1 MKPLRPYRPPSNR
14 PSPDMPVLLKAEARE
29 LLTHWELTKDKA
41 FVDARLATVDRRY
54 ARKGAEQDVRHYMR
68 EIRRSER
75 HAG

>member
-41 FVDARLATVDRRY
+41 FVDARLATVDKRYGKNSEAVVRRLMHEV
-54 ARKGAEQDVRHYMR
+54 KQK
-68 EIRRSER
+68 ER
-75 HAG
+75 T